1 MAWDIITDFASEI
14 LEKDDHDELTEI
26 LDRKKK
32 ETLAQKRS
40 FFVRMVSDPKIYN
53 PTINKAATP
62 RLSHEIQSPVT
73 DGLPMIQTPTD
84 ARYFNYSLC
93 KM

>member
-1 MAWDIITDFASEI
+1 MSIYGSIHCLYLLPFLPQDH
-14 LEKDDHDELTEI
+14 HDELSEI

-53 PTINKAATP
+53 PAINKAATP
-62 RLSHEIQSPVT
+62 RLSHETQTPT
-73 DGLPMIQTPTD
+73 ADGVPMIQTPTTV
-84 ARYFNYSLC
+84 R
-93 KM
+93 